1 MDTPDAPNATYPVDP
16 VLRVKRHADRGS
28 HDRADVHAL
37 LDEALVID
45 VVTLRA
51 GIPIAI
57 PTAFVRLGESVYVH
71 GAAANGAL
79 RALASGAPFSLSVTL
94 LEGLVFSRC
103 AARHSMNYRSAVLLG
118 AARIVSEEA
127 EQRAALDALLERV
140 RPGRSREARP
150 PTAEELRATLV
161 VAVEIESASFK
172 SRVGGPNDT
181 DEDRALPVWAGVVPL
196 SLVRGAAIEAAG

>member
-1 MDTPDAPNATYPVDP
+1 MSTPDASSAAYPIDP
-16 VLRVKRHADRGS
+16 ALRVKRHADRAS

-45 VVTLRA
+45 VVTLRG

-57 PTAFVRLGESVYVH
+57 PTAFVRLGESLYVH

-94 LEGLVFSRC
+94 LDGLVLSKC

-118 AARIVSEEA
+118 SARVVSDEA
-127 EQRAALDALLERV
+127 EQRGALDALLERV

-161 VAVEIESASFK
+161 VAIDVESASLK

-181 DEDRALPVWAGVVPL
+181 DEDRALPVWAGLVPL
-196 SLVRGAAIEAAG
+196 SLVRGEPLDAEG